1 MLEKRKERKR
11 KPGTLVW
18 LTMSLGPA
26 LPGHITL
33 GVLTCP
39 WPFPGSEALHPCC
52 ALLSE
57 ACLHIST
64 SPYPGAHLLQTPYE
78 ASSRVPPPPGAPHA
92 VAPAPSREMNT
103 PTHFPFCQLFSR
115 PHTDAL
121 LCFYLSVCLFHSE
134 YFFPSEN
141 STQWLRYGYTMF
153 NLPFGQKAACLTLQ
167 EVMLFH
173 RAGDL
178 LSLEAVKES
187 WVQACFC

>member
-1 MLEKRKERKR
+1 MA
-11 KPGTLVW
+11 V
-18 LTMSLGPA
+18 SLGPA
-26 LPGHITL
+26 LPGHIPL

-57 ACLHIST
+57 PCLHIST

-78 ASSRVPPPPGAPHA
+78 AGSRVPPPPGAPH
-92 VAPAPSREMNT
+92 
-103 PTHFPFCQLFSR
+103 
-115 PHTDAL
+115 TDAL
-121 LCFYLSVCLFHSE
+121 LCFCLSVCPTVSIFSPQRIHLNCSDMAT
-134 YFFPSEN
+134 PCSIC
-141 STQWLRYGYTMF
+141 
-153 NLPFGQKAACLTLQ
+153 PFGQKAACLTLQ

-178 LSLEAVKES
+178 LGLEAVKES